1 MFEQIHTQTL
11 NLTKQ
16 LAQNLVK
23 TNHILVDSFE
33 KTVDLQLKHFD
44 QHLSNLTAFA
54 NELTQVRDAEGFR
67 EVLPKSVTFV
77 KQSGELA
84 QVAMKDLVGVA
95 SKAGESLT
103 AAAKAG
109 AETVAQE
116 VGAKPAG
123 KRAA

>member
-16 LAQNLVK
+16 FAQNLVK
-23 TNHILVDSFE
+23 TNQILVESFE
-33 KTVDLQLKHFD
+33 KTVDLQLKHLD
-44 QHLSNLTAFA
+44 QHLSNLTSFA
-54 NELTQVRDAEGFR
+54 NDLSQVRDADGFR
-67 EVLPKSVTFV
+67 EVLPKSVSFV
-77 KQSGELA
+77 KQSGELS
-84 QVAMKDLVGVA
+84 QVAMKDLLHVA

-103 AAAKAG
+103 AAAKVS
-109 AETVAQE
+109 AETVAQD

>member
-16 LAQNLVK
+16 FAQNLVK
-23 TNHILVDSFE
+23 TNQILVESFE
-33 KTVDLQLKHFD
+33 KTVDLQLKHLD
-44 QHLSNLTAFA
+44 QHLSNLTTFA

-67 EVLPKSVTFV
+67 EVLPKSVSFV
-77 KQSGELA
+77 KQSGELS
-84 QVAMKDLVGVA
+84 QVALKDLLNVA

-109 AETVAQE
+109 AETAAQE
-116 VGAKPAG
+116 VGVKAS